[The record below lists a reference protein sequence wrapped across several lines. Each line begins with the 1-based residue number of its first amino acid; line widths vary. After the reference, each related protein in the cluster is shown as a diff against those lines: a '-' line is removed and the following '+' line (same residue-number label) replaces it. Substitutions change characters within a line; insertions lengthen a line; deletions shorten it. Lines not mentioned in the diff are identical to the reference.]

1 MFFFA
6 YLFSQFFYKFTPKFN
21 WAMGSLYTVMGLVMA
36 TMTLHPSLDL
46 FQKVRSIY
54 FATALLWGVLTMYQS
69 FRGMLL
75 KKPGSAVLFVGM
87 LIFFIAGVH
96 DMLLAI
102 GKIQSTS
109 LLFTG
114 VSSFIAG
121 MLYVASTIFANTFLE
136 NKRLVG
142 DLKGINDNLEHIVS
156 ERTLQL
162 RQKTNDIQ
170 TMLQNMPQG
179 ILTLVD
185 GGVVHPEY
193 SAYLEEIFET
203 KDIAGRKSMDLL
215 FSNTNLGADILS
227 QVDAIAGACIG
238 EDMMNFEFNSH
249 LMVTEFEK
257 TMPSGKVKALE
268 LSWSPIP
275 NESDVVEKLMIC
287 VRDVTELKLLAA
299 EAGQQR
305 RELEMIGQVLSV
317 NQEKFHEFIDSALA
331 FVGENKDLIERAN
344 GKEAGVISHLFRNMH
359 TIKGNAR
366 TYGLLQLANIVHEA
380 EQTYDDM
387 RKGDA
392 VEWDSTH
399 LLAQLQATQ
408 VAIDEYAKINE
419 VKLGRKGPGRRGG
432 VDKFL
437 MVQKDHIDSLVQGFD
452 RLDRNNPSA
461 VNDVLRQVQSTLR
474 QIGTEKIADTLAG
487 VMDSLPSLA
496 RELGKES
503 PQITIKDNGILVK
516 NQIADLLKNVFM
528 HLLRNS
534 MDHGIESA
542 EKRVAQGKTPVGH
555 INLELSVKDGK
566 MIFSLRDD
574 GRGLAVGII
583 RRKAVESGL
592 ITEDE
597 VISQEAVAQ
606 LIFESG
612 FSTAE
617 QVTEISGRGVGM
629 DAVKGFVQ
637 REGGTIELRFTDNAP
652 SGYTSDFRPFETVIS
667 LPEKFSVKIAF

>member
-1 MFFFA
+1 
-6 YLFSQFFYKFTPKFN
+6 
-21 WAMGSLYTVMGLVMA
+21 
-36 TMTLHPSLDL
+36 
-46 FQKVRSIY
+46 
-54 FATALLWGVLTMYQS
+54 
-69 FRGMLL
+69 
-75 KKPGSAVLFVGM
+75 
-87 LIFFIAGVH
+87 
-96 DMLLAI
+96 
-102 GKIQSTS
+102 
-109 LLFTG
+109 
-114 VSSFIAG
+114 
-121 MLYVASTIFANTFLE
+121 
-136 NKRLVG
+136 
-142 DLKGINDNLEHIVS
+142 
-156 ERTLQL
+156 
-162 RQKTNDIQ
+162 
-170 TMLQNMPQG
+170 
-179 ILTLVD
+179 
-185 GGVVHPEY
+185 
-193 SAYLEEIFET
+193 
-203 KDIAGRKSMDLL
+203 
-215 FSNTNLGADILS
+215 
-227 QVDAIAGACIG
+227 
-238 EDMMNFEFNSH
+238 
-249 LMVTEFEK
+249 
-257 TMPSGKVKALE
+257 
-268 LSWSPIP
+268 
-275 NESDVVEKLMIC
+275 
-287 VRDVTELKLLAA
+287 
-299 EAGQQR
+299 
-305 RELEMIGQVLSV
+305 
-317 NQEKFHEFIDSALA
+317 
-331 FVGENKDLIERAN
+331 
-344 GKEAGVISHLFRNMH
+344 MH

-366 TYGLLQLANIVHEA
+366 TYGLLHLANIVHEA